1 METAMLRETGEF
13 DNVVISCG
21 GGTPCF
27 NNNMEY
33 MLSRSDVV
41 WLDATVDR
49 IVERLVINSSRR
61 PLIKGKS
68 PEEIRLT
75 VEKGLSDRIGFYSKA
90 NIRFSGEHLEDKRQI
105 ATAIDRFLDLYHD
118 IK

>member
-1 METAMLRETGEF
+1 
-13 DNVVISCG
+13 
-21 GGTPCF
+21 
-27 NNNMEY
+27 

-68 PEEIRLT
+68 PEEIRQT

-105 ATAIDRFLDLYHD
+105 ANAIDRFLDLYHD